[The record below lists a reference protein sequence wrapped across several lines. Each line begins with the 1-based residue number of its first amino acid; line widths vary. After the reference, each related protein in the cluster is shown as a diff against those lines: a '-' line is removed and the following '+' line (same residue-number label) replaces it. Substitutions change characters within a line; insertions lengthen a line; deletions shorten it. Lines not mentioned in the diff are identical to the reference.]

1 MYDVR
6 HVKRASEHQ
15 MASWHSA
22 LMMPPGRILSI
33 PRYPPPTGGGSMDLS
48 LQLRRPPGGDARRIS
63 RQGLGAHYVARALRT
78 APGLVAKDCE
88 RR

>member
-33 PRYPPPTGGGSMDLS
+33 PRYPPRQAAVVWISVSNSDGHQEVTLAGFRARDSARTMWHEPCAPLPGS
-48 LQLRRPPGGDARRIS
+48 
-63 RQGLGAHYVARALRT
+63 
-78 APGLVAKDCE
+78 
-88 RR
+88 